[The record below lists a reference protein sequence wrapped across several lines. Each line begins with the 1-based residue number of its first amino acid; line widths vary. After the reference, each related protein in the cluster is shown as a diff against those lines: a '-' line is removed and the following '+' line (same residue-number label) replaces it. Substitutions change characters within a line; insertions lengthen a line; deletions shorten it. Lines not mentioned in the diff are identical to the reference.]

1 MIEATPDRA
10 TLPTGSSAVAARGR
24 RPRRRVLRLLV
35 IGTGAAAFALVLG
48 FVFFA
53 ESIVATLPPDD
64 PHAQG
69 IVVLTGGTARIDGAL
84 QLLAEGR
91 ADRLLISGVN
101 PAVTLNAISQGV
113 DRSLRGV
120 LECCV
125 DLGREARDTIGNAAE
140 TRAWADQRGFKTLIV
155 VTSDYHM
162 PRSMTELA
170 QAMPDR
176 QLIPYPVSNPELH
189 MSRWWRDPQTF
200 SLLVR
205 EYGKFLWAETRGLVA
220 DGSADGGPELAAA
233 ATPH

>member
-1 MIEATPDRA
+1 M
-10 TLPTGSSAVAARGR
+10 V
-24 RPRRRVLRLLV
+24 V
-35 IGTGAAAFALVLG
+35 GAGLFALALG

-53 ESIVATLPPDD
+53 ESIVAATQPAD
-64 PHAQG
+64 PRAEG

-101 PAVTLNAISQGV
+101 PAVTLGAISQGV
-113 DRSLRGV
+113 DRSLRHV

-140 TRAWADQRGFKTLIV
+140 TRAWADERGFTTLIV

-170 QAMPDR
+170 QAMPGKR
-176 QLIPYPVSNPELH
+176 LIPFPVSNPGLH
-189 MSRWWRDPQTF
+189 MARWWRDPETF

-205 EYGKFLWAETRGLVA
+205 EYGKFLWAETRGL
-220 DGSADGGPELAAA
+220 LAASEPARAEDVA
-233 ATPH
+233 ATVNGP

>member
-1 MIEATPDRA
+1 MMEATPDRA
-10 TLPTGSSAVAARGR
+10 TVPSGSRTDAPRLR
-24 RPRRRVLRLLV
+24 RPRRRLLRLFV
-35 IGTGAAAFALVLG
+35 IGAGAAVFALALG

-53 ESIVATLPPDD
+53 ENIVAATPPAD
-64 PHAQG
+64 PHAEG

-84 QLLAEGR
+84 QLLAERR

-170 QAMPDR
+170 QAMPD
-176 QLIPYPVSNPELH
+176 
-189 MSRWWRDPQTF
+189 
-200 SLLVR
+200 
-205 EYGKFLWAETRGLVA
+205 K
-220 DGSADGGPELAAA
+220 
-233 ATPH
+233 